1 MTTTYTETWL
11 CNCGEKRDI
20 YTRSTGS
27 GIELRT
33 ELILRDDGT
42 DMAIWRAETGSVCR
56 IVARAQALSVD
67 DASVPEMRD
76 MLAIIIVAPPCVM
89 AAALTSGG
97 LSGDST
103 APASATDVLPY
114 TSARSYMRVM
124 RMDASGLI
132 SVGPVRPM
140 PVERVLPTATVRV
153 LDRDD
158 ERFGRFVTT
167 VCTPLNNR
175 VWDITF
181 AVHCGRLYAYNV
193 TIRGVT
199 ESERVGMF
207 RGVEWDVEASDL
219 IANWIEDVPAHD
231 PSRDADAS
239 YADACMCRVGR
250 RNDREYLYAF
260 GSSDW
265 MSISLSDGRKLAA
278 PLRDEDQYHV
288 LFRAVDWVYS
298 LFAGHPVS
306 MPRHC
311 RPRPGPVAMRVR
323 DNWLI
328 VGKAYGGNMRVKI
341 V

>member
-11 CNCGEKRDI
+11 CECGEKRNI

-27 GIELRT
+27 GSELRID
-33 ELILRDDGT
+33 LVLRDDGS
-42 DMAIWRAETGSVCR
+42 DMTIWRAELGSICR
-56 IVARAQALSVD
+56 IMTREQALTAE
-67 DASVPEMRD
+67 DANAPEMRD
-76 MLAIIIVAPPCVM
+76 MLAIILVAPPAAGGPSDVES
-89 AAALTSGG
+89 AAA
-97 LSGDST
+97 
-103 APASATDVLPY
+103 Y
-114 TSARSYMRVM
+114 TPARSYIRVV
-124 RMDASGLI
+124 RMDTSGLVC
-132 SVGPVRPM
+132 VGPIRPM
-140 PVERVLPTATVRV
+140 PIESVLSTEMVRV

-167 VCTPLNNR
+167 VCTPMNNR
-175 VWDITF
+175 IWDITF
-181 AVHCGRLYAYNV
+181 AVHYGRLYAYNA

-199 ESERVGMF
+199 ESESVGIF
-207 RGVEWDVEASDL
+207 RGVEWDVESGMT
-219 IANWIEDVPAHD
+219 NWIEDVPAYD

-265 MSISLSDGRKLAA
+265 FSISLSDGSKVAA

-288 LFRAVDWVYS
+288 LFRAFDWVYS

-311 RPRPGPVAMRVR
+311 RPRPGPVSMHVR
-323 DNWLI
+323 DRWLI
-328 VGKAYGGNMRVKI
+328 IGKAYGGNMRVQI
-341 V
+341 I